1 MLPRSSG
8 FGNRL
13 FQDGT
18 VADFPQRGA
27 DPCDPRRAR
36 HQGGAGNRAARARRP
51 CQHDGVNQDRPGHL
65 RRARP
70 DDADQLLSLWDL
82 LFADTDPTTA
92 PAWKEHAHDW
102 FAHHVDD
109 STSTRLP
116 VIDVQGSIVATAI
129 GTVELG
135 VPNPHCPR
143 GRAVRLANVITV
155 PGHRGRGYATE
166 LIRDVIRWA
175 ETVGADRVDLSAT
188 PDGQRIY
195 EQLGFTGTSAPR
207 MKLVL

>member
-1 MLPRSSG
+1 M
-8 FGNRL
+8 
-13 FQDGT
+13 
-18 VADFPQRGA
+18 
-27 DPCDPRRAR
+27 
-36 HQGGAGNRAARARRP
+36 H
-51 CQHDGVNQDRPGHL
+51 QDRPGHL

-82 LFADTDPTTA
+82 LFADTDPPTA

-143 GRAVRLANVITV
+143 GRAVRLANVFTV
-155 PGHRGRGYATE
+155 PGHRGRVYATE

-195 EQLGFTGTSAPR
+195 EQLGFTRTSAPR
-207 MKLVL
+207 LKLVL